1 MCLRLEPSMFSF
13 LSFLHFYTDD
23 FIYLQATCMT
33 TQTANDAVPNHH
45 EDGGVAAVAMGLV
58 VIIVVIIIMLCHT
71 TSTMKFDYYGY

>member
-13 LSFLHFYTDD
+13 LYFLHIFTDD
-23 FIYLQATCMT
+23 FIYLQVTCT
-33 TQTANDAVPNHH
+33 TTRTANDVAPNHH